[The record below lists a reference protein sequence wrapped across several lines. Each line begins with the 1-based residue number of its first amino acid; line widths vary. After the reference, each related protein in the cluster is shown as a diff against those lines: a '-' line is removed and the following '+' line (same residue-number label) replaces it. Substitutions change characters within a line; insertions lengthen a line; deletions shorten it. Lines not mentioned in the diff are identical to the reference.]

1 MAELV
6 STLNNIEELKLN
18 YAKAMSNYEN
28 ARLELAELTAE
39 YDKARHTKRTEL
51 YKEKL
56 LGAKYSEECIRS
68 MTIAEFANLNSSV
81 IHAQAKVDCYKAE
94 LDFARDMFLNHTNN

>member
-6 STLNNIEELKLN
+6 VNLNNIEELRLD
-18 YAKAMSNYEN
+18 YAKALGNYEN

-68 MTIAEFANLNSSV
+68 MTIAEFANLNASV
-81 IHAQAKVDCYKAE
+81 TNAQAKVDCYKAE